1 MEDDNDILVEDDI
14 VKAISFNGTISG
26 TTAFFYQA
34 NLFGKRT
41 LKKTNF
47 KIRTGERETHKVCWR
62 KDSVEVTKSLNV
74 IVPEIIQLT
83 KIQMHAN
90 NDLFVNVVSR
100 IKSSKPAIWLKEG
113 EHEEPVVAPTY
124 DIFIKMHLI

>member
-47 KIRTGERETHKVCWR
+47 KIKTGERETHEVCWR
-62 KDSVEVTKSLNV
+62 KYLLGIK
-74 IVPEIIQLT
+74 
-83 KIQMHAN
+83 KI
-90 NDLFVNVVSR
+90 
-100 IKSSKPAIWLKEG
+100 
-113 EHEEPVVAPTY
+113 
-124 DIFIKMHLI
+124 